1 MSKGASIR
9 DDLSALGAMAPL
21 RAVYEVG
28 KRTGLHGLALRALA
42 RTAKPASLRVIA
54 EFRPAG
60 QVPESA
66 VARCLEDARRILDEG
81 HRTFGIRVPI
91 NGPNDWNSVGNTG
104 KSWPAEPYWWQI
116 DIRTD
121 KRLGDVKWTWELGRH
136 RDLVV
141 LARAAFLE
149 PDGPWLD
156 GLAQRLRWWFTA
168 TPAERGIH
176 WYSNLEIALR
186 AIAWIQ
192 IYALCSTKL
201 PVDVLEDMALHIGRA
216 RRHLLV
222 DFPYTAS
229 SMRNNHLLGDALG
242 LLAIVA
248 FTGGEP
254 NARLSRIAEKSF
266 HGQVERH
273 MRPDGSMI
281 EDSLSYHRFVME
293 MLAIKVKLGDR
304 SNSTMGALRGS
315 ALHLQRLGVFD
326 GPVPQ
331 WGDWDEGR
339 VLASSD
345 SELDLAGSTA
355 LSLLLTESASDDQW
369 ASDFDEVAWYANAPS
384 APTATT
390 TPRVKILTTASI
402 PISINGGITRVTAGD
417 WSVWLKC
424 GTGPSHQHADLT
436 HVSARHGDTWV
447 LVDPGTG
454 TYNGEL
460 DIRNAFRTSQAHNG
474 LRVGGEEMFVP
485 HRAFRWLTSAK
496 SSAGPAVITDG
507 AVVVWGVHDAY
518 SRLEFGGRVAR
529 VVVVTASGL
538 TAIDWREGGH
548 AARLT
553 VALAPGANAIG
564 GRLKVDSDE
573 LQLTGLGRAA
583 QSKGASSPFG
593 GFHSTTYGRW
603 EPALWLEESVSGDS
617 PTAWGVHEIDSVDN
631 EACINGDVV
640 TVAGIELNL
649 TFHPRE
655 ATLRATFS
663 GKTHLLTAGE
673 EPT

>member
-1 MSKGASIR
+1 MSRLASIR
-9 DDLSALGAMAPL
+9 KDLAALGAMAPL

-28 KRTGLHGLALRALA
+28 KRTGAHGLALRSLA
-42 RTAKPASLRVIA
+42 GTAKPASLRVVA
-54 EFRPAG
+54 QFRPA
-60 QVPESA
+60 VPVPGPA
-66 VARCLEDARRILDEG
+66 VERCLEDARRILHEG
-81 HRTFGIRVPI
+81 HLAFGIRVPV
-91 NGPNDWNSVGNTG
+91 NGPNDWNSLGDTR
-104 KSWPAEPYWWQI
+104 KSWPAEPFWWQI

-121 KRLGDVKWTWELGRH
+121 KRLGDVKWSWELGRH

-141 LARAAFLE
+141 LARAAYLD

-156 GLAQRLRWWFTA
+156 GLTQRLRWWFTA

-201 PVDVLEDMALHIGRA
+201 PSDILEEMALHIGQA

-242 LLAIVA
+242 LLAIST
-248 FTGGEP
+248 FTGAKPESV
-254 NARLSRIAEKSF
+254 LSWIAEKSF
-266 HGQVERH
+266 SGQIERH
-273 MRPDGSMI
+273 MRTDGSMI

-304 SNSTMGALRGS
+304 SNSTVRALLES
-315 ALHLQRLGVFD
+315 ALHLQRMGVLD
-326 GPVPQ
+326 GAVPQ

-339 VLASSD
+339 VLASSG
-345 SELDLAGSTA
+345 SKLDLAGSTA
-355 LSLLLTESASDDQW
+355 LSLLLTKSASDAQW
-369 ASDFDEVAWYANAPS
+369 WSDFDEVAWYAD
-384 APTATT
+384 APTAAAVL
-390 TPRVKILTTASI
+390 PARALATAMS
-402 PISINGGITRVTAGD
+402 PISSSGGITRVTAGD
-417 WSVWLKC
+417 WNVWLKY

-460 DIRNAFRTSQAHNG
+460 DIRNAFRTSRAHNG
-474 LRVGGEEMFVP
+474 VRIGGEEMFVP

-496 SSAGPAVITDG
+496 TAPGAPLITDG
-507 AVVVWGVHDAY
+507 AIVVWSVHDAY

-529 VVVVTASGL
+529 AVVVTASGL

-548 AARLT
+548 EARLT
-553 VALAPGANAIG
+553 IALAPGAKVVSD
-564 GRLKVDSDE
+564 RLMVDSEE
-573 LQLTGLGRAA
+573 LQLTGLASAA
-583 QSKGASSPFG
+583 QSKAAASPFG

-603 EPALWLEESVSGDS
+603 EPALWLEERISGAS
-617 PTAWGVHEIDSVDN
+617 PTTWGVHEIGSVEH
-631 EACINGDVV
+631 EASINGEAV
-640 TVAGIELNL
+640 TVAGVELHL
-649 TFHPRE
+649 TFYLGG
-655 ATLRATFS
+655 ATLRATLS
-663 GKTHLLTAGE
+663 GKTHHLIAGKE
-673 EPT
+673 RT